1 MGGTIRSLKPEE
13 AIMFKVALTECEGCD
28 MPKSIEINIKAAT
41 LVDYNMD
48 KLSRDAALSQLKVKK
63 IK

>member
-1 MGGTIRSLKPEE
+1 MKSLKPEE
-13 AIMFKVALTECEGCD
+13 ATMFKVALTECEGCD

-41 LVDYNMD
+41 LVDYNMG

-63 IK
+63 IN